1 MTCRVCEE
9 DPKIVEKVKGLG
21 ERFCAQYTQSAHLYP
36 NTHIDFAQKRLEL
49 AESLFYKLLENILK
63 DEIKKPNFDCNVS
76 FSIYSELTV
85 QNKVLLFVW

>member
-1 MTCRVCEE
+1 MCEE

-76 FSIYSELTV
+76 SSIYSAVKV
-85 QNKVLLFVW
+85 QCYYLYYKIS

>member
-1 MTCRVCEE
+1 MCEE

-76 FSIYSELTV
+76 LSIYSAVKV
-85 QNKVLLFVW
+85 QCYYLYYKIS